1 MPGSGARLVL
11 KAAVQGLGSQREG
24 LIPPYFDTG
33 CLGHVPQQLML
44 STAIWAFG
52 GGWEDQFEQRCLNRF
67 FSGVLL
73 RIQPVGQ
80 ATGSLGWHLIFGS
93 VGAISEQSIQ
103 ETPQGSR
110 FQR

>member
-1 MPGSGARLVL
+1 MRDPN
-11 KAAVQGLGSQREG
+11 
-24 LIPPYFDTG
+24 FDTG
-33 CLGHVPQQLML
+33 CLGQVPQQLML

-52 GGWEDQFEQRCLNRF
+52 RGWEDQFEQRCLNRF

-80 ATGSLGWHLIFGS
+80 ATGSLGWRLIFGS
-93 VGAISEQSIQ
+93 EQSIR
-103 ETPQGSR
+103 EAPQGSR